1 MVQQLKQIEIE
12 LNDPI
17 EAHIRGEA
25 QVCKVV
31 VLTAPAS
38 KHRSQVARIK
48 NFCAYHV
55 DRHITARTKPDTG
68 GGEKPVKAPAED
80 DDGFTGETLMTIL
93 ALADIEDKDAMETV
107 YNLFQ
112 KIIVDGCGSVEG
124 VTMNAHLFDKLSF
137 EDLERMFG
145 EYVVTFLLSSLVN

>member
-1 MVQQLKQIEIE
+1 MVQQLKQIEVS

-25 QVCKVV
+25 QECEVV

-55 DRHITARTKPDTG
+55 DKHITARATPDDKGGKP
-68 GGEKPVKAPAED
+68 APAKGGD
-80 DDGFTGETLMTIL
+80 DEKFTGETLMTIL
-93 ALADIEDKDAMETV
+93 ALAQIEDENAMETV

-112 KIIVDGCGSVEG
+112 KIIVDGCGSVHGE
-124 VTMNAHLFDKLSF
+124 TLNAHLFDKLSF
-137 EDLERMFG
+137 DDMERMFG
-145 EYVVTFLLSSLVN
+145 EYVVTFLLNSLVN